1 MRTYKV
7 TTVKGIVE
15 CYEQNGCYYPVNSK
29 DFGFLFEP
37 ILGIERDEEEC
48 QVQGV

>member
-15 CYEQNGCYYPVNSK
+15 CYEQNGCYRCLYFSDLEKYIYCDILSIECINSN
-29 DFGFLFEP
+29 G
-37 ILGIERDEEEC
+37 
-48 QVQGV
+48 